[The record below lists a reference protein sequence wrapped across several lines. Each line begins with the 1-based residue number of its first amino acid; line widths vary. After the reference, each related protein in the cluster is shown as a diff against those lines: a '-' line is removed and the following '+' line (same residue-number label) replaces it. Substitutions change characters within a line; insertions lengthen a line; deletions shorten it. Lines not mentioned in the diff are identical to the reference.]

1 MAIPGQDQQ
10 DPAAK
15 AAADAQLAAIKAQ
28 AGGAATF
35 GTHGGRGGSVSAPG
49 QDNGAGAG
57 KFLIPLLTA
66 GLDLIAPPLAPLFSA
81 IGGAAGNSKNP
92 LLGALE
98 GGGGALLGGAL
109 GNLGGKVGSAIGGGV
124 DAATGGASAAPGI
137 VNGISDAITV
147 TAPQVGA
154 LSSLAPAVGGA
165 FGGASGAANEV
176 SPLTVTAKPPLSELT
191 QIGATGGGL
200 GSLLS
205 PNTVPDQ
212 KFSGTTGQQVG
223 KELGQEG
230 GQIGSDFL
238 MSLLGGSSKSPTAA
252 PNSPTTVK
260 AGSPFGGGGAGGG
273 SGTGVNPSG
282 PPKIYPWQS

>member
-109 GNLGGKVGSAIGGGV
+109 GNLGGKVGSAVGGGV
-124 DAATGGASAAPGI
+124 QDAATGGASAALPAITGGVSAPIEVLANPGI
-137 VNGISDAITV
+137 NALDSISSAAGGAAG
-147 TAPQVGA
+147 TAVSPFEVSHPLPTQPNVGA
-154 LSSLAPAVGGA
+154 GGA
-165 FGGASGAANEV
+165 
-176 SPLTVTAKPPLSELT
+176 
-191 QIGATGGGL
+191 GL
-200 GSLLS
+200 ASLLQ

-212 KFSGTTGQQVG
+212 KFGPTTGQQVG